1 MANEENKEV
10 RSQGTYDPVTGKRK
24 VVLGEDLYENTPP
37 SGKFPGSPP
46 TSSGSDL
53 TGQPGYNDHAR
64 EVAEAARRVELE
76 NGEPEKEGGF
86 FRKFRHRDESE
97 DGFRDTDRGAS
108 PVFDEKRDAILADE
122 STRDVPL
129 SLLGED
135 EATDNRAARAL
146 RDKDYAALA
155 TESPVS
161 GSATADRERR
171 NVRRRNNLIGI
182 LVALVLGALFF
193 FLAPMIQEAIFKTPD
208 NTLIFS
214 PASGILSPRSG
225 VIAIFLGILGLILI
239 FSTLFSKRREET
251 LSRRDAAAAKPANLR
266 RTLGLILLIFFPI
279 GFALLFNFTEFRND
293 DIRYSSLFNQNRT
306 AAYSAVT
313 VQEIFTEGEAIY
325 YKITTPKNPATI
337 INITTEKLETVK
349 LLDAKLP
356 VSRNVKFSSDAIEKL
371 LEQEIYT
378 NEEVLRL
385 FINKN

>member
-24 VVLGEDLYENTPP
+24 VVLGEDLYENTP
-37 SGKFPGSPP
+37 SSVKFPGSPP
-46 TSSGSDL
+46 PHSGSYL

-76 NGEPEKEGGF
+76 NEEPAKEGGF
-86 FRKFRHRDESE
+86 FRRFIHRDEAE
-97 DGFRDTDRGAS
+97 DGFQNSDRDES
-108 PVFDEKRDAILADE
+108 PVFDETRDAITADE

-146 RDKDYAALA
+146 RDKEYAALA
-155 TESPVS
+155 TESPVT
-161 GSATADRERR
+161 GTATADRERR
-171 NVRRRNNLIGI
+171 NLRRRNNLIGI
-182 LVALVLGALFF
+182 LAALVLGALFF

-214 PASGILSPRSG
+214 PATGILSPRAG

-239 FSTLFSKRREET
+239 FSTFFTKRREET
-251 LSRRDAAAAKPANLR
+251 LSRRDAAAAKPANPL
-266 RTLGLILLIFFPI
+266 RTLGLILLIGFPI

-293 DIRYSSLFNQNRT
+293 DIRYSSLFNQNQVT
-306 AAYSAVT
+306 PYSAVT
-313 VQEIFTEGEAIY
+313 VQEIFTEGNEIY
-325 YKITTPKNPATI
+325 YKITTPKKPSTI
-337 INITTEKLETVK
+337 INITAKKIETVK

-371 LEQEIYT
+371 VEQQIYT